1 LIGVKGDRPI
11 PRYILRYHGNGAK
24 PGDVAARLRST
35 PGVMIIDETPRMIL
49 VEASD
54 DSAIRLIA
62 SSPSWLVAEE
72 RFTPLPDARH
82 KVLKRFIESG
92 E

>member
-1 LIGVKGDRPI
+1 MIGAKGDGRI

-24 PGDVAARLRST
+24 PGEVAARLRST
-35 PGVMIIDETPRMIL
+35 PGVMIMDETPRMIL

-54 DSAIRLIA
+54 DRAIRLIA
-62 SSPSWLVAEE
+62 SPPNWLVAEE
-72 RFTPLPDARH
+72 RFTRLPDARH
-82 KVLKRFIESG
+82 KILKRFIDSG